1 MHLLSADSIN
11 RDFLFFLAIA
21 NTHSYPQL
29 PTVTHSWKI
38 GYYYSIVNA
47 LILPTAAMLLYPQ
60 RLYKHPQLPWLLNI
74 DPPND
79 FSLILGGPTVTL
91 SLHTNGSYHPQRL
104 YRHPQLPYIMS
115 FHSLND
121 F

>member
-1 MHLLSADSIN
+1 MAKIRLSYVDRAAASW
-11 RDFLFFLAIA
+11 RDVTK
-21 NTHSYPQL
+21 THSYPQL

-79 FSLILGGPTVTL
+79 ISLTLGVPTVTL
-91 SLHTNGSYHPQRL
+91 KPTY
-104 YRHPQLPYIMS
+104 
-115 FHSLND
+115 
-121 F
+121 